1 MVDRAAGLPGKRSTF
16 QRCCALRGNLKN
28 LKGAQMKTKNKQLP
42 RIINLL
48 FKAIC
53 SFAALIALVILVP
66 VTAHALTPVTV
77 AWDANYPVPDGY
89 ILYWGTASGN
99 YSDSHDVGAA
109 TQYTIPGLQD
119 GLTYYFAVKAYDDGN
134 ESAYSQE
141 ISHTVATPN
150 SSPTTPSVPSGPA
163 SGFIQTGYG
172 FSSTAS
178 DPDNDTLQYIFDWGD
193 GVISGWGNSTQ
204 SHLWSN
210 TGNFCVKAR
219 AIDGHGAVSSWSNC
233 RSINIGLNTHTV
245 AATPGAH
252 GSITPS
258 GSVTVNNGAS
268 QAFTISPEQDYQV
281 LEVRVDGSLIGTAT
295 SYTFDNVTQ
304 DHTITASFVYVDPN
318 PDSDGDGVPDGQ
330 DAFPQDP
337 DETTDTD
344 NDGTGNNAD
353 DDDDGDGMLDA
364 WEIVN
369 NLDPLENDAA
379 GDPDGDGVSNL
390 EEYIAGTGPYTYED
404 SSVPD
409 PPVIQTLLDNEL
421 VSLTPELT
429 TDEFYEPDI
438 DDTHAASRW
447 MILRADDNF
456 CVLDVTSSSSLTAL
470 RVPKLILEEDI
481 EYTWKVKFINNHD
494 AESDWSDVGA
504 FTTDFADD
512 DLNGNGIPDSHE
524 GAADLDMDNDGVIDN
539 EQADIKSVNSKTDDV
554 QIGVSVKDSENVAS
568 IVSMEIEETDQTL
581 AKTNSKGKPTTIQF
595 GLIDF
600 KILVNAPGDETVVT
614 IHLSGAAFEKN
625 KLYKYDQINAEWVDY
640 SDYAEFSPNRKV
652 VYLTLKDGGFGD
664 ADGIENGIIVDPL
677 TIGSA
682 TTGGGGGSS
691 DSVISTAGDIV
702 ESIWPDV
709 GCSISTAVQQPEGRL
724 NIWSEIR
731 GRELAILF
739 ILILFI
745 YVGRLV
751 LGRKKINQPRRS
763 TESHG

>member
-1 MVDRAAGLPGKRSTF
+1 
-16 QRCCALRGNLKN
+16 LRGNLKN
-28 LKGAQMKTKNKQLP
+28 LKGAQMKTKSKKLP

-66 VTAHALTPVTV
+66 ATAHALTPVTV
-77 AWDANYPVPDGY
+77 AWDENNPVPEGY
-89 ILYWGTASGN
+89 IVYWGTSSGN
-99 YSDSHDVGAA
+99 YPNSHDVGAA

-119 GLTYYFAVKAYDDGN
+119 GLTYYFAVKARDDGN
-134 ESAYSQE
+134 ESAYSLE

-163 SGFIQTGYG
+163 SGFTQTGYG

-204 SHLWSN
+204 SHTWSN
-210 TGNFCVKAR
+210 TGNYCVKAR
-219 AIDGHGAVSSWSNC
+219 AMDTLGATSGWSSC
-233 RSINIGLNTHTV
+233 GSINISLNTHTIT
-245 AATPGAH
+245 ATPESH
-252 GSITPS
+252 GSIAPA
-258 GSVTVNNGAS
+258 GSVVVNNAAS
-268 QAFTISPEQDYQV
+268 QSFTITPEQDYQV
-281 LEVRVDGSLIGTAT
+281 LEVRVDGTLIGTAT
-295 SYTFDNVTQ
+295 SYTFNNVTQ

-318 PDSDGDGVPDGQ
+318 PVDSDGDGVPDTQ
-330 DAFPQDP
+330 DAFPSDP
-337 DETTDTD
+337 DETIDTD
-344 NDGTGNNAD
+344 GDGTGNNAD
-353 DDDDGDGMLDA
+353 IDDDDDGMPDA
-364 WEIVN
+364 WEIAN
-369 NLDPLENDAA
+369 NLDPLVNDAA
-379 GDPDGDGVSNL
+379 GDPDGDGATNF
-390 EEYIAGTGPYTYED
+390 EEFEDGTGPNFYED
-404 SSVPD
+404 HSVPD
-409 PPVIQTLLDNEL
+409 APVILAPFDDDI
-421 VSLTPELT
+421 VSLTPVLT
-429 TDEFYEPDI
+429 TDAFYDPDI
-438 DDTHAASRW
+438 DDVHAGSQWQIFRAS
-447 MILRADDNF
+447 DNF
-456 CVLDVTSSSSLTAL
+456 CILDVTSPVSLTSL
-470 RVPKLILEEDI
+470 KVPNLILEEDTDYI
-481 EYTWKVKFINNHD
+481 WQVRFINNRD
-494 AESDWSDVGA
+494 AESDWSDAGA
-504 FTTDFADD
+504 FTTDFAAD
-512 DLNGNGIPDSHE
+512 DLNGDGIPDSHE

-568 IVSMEIEETDQTL
+568 IVSMEIEETDQTV

-614 IHLSGAAFEKN
+614 IHLSRAALEKN

-682 TTGGGGGSS
+682 TTGGGGSS
-691 DSVISTAGDIV
+691 DSVISTAGDIA
-702 ESIWPDV
+702 ESIWPKA
-709 GCSISTAVQQPEGRL
+709 GCFISTAAQQPEGRL

-751 LGRKKINQPRRS
+751 LGRKKIN
-763 TESHG
+763 HGQAPNLTDNIEGWILF